1 MAPFLLKNCIGKY
14 VELHSWKSSMTDAKM
29 WQWLVILGYKITRG
43 IVFLFFPYVL
53 SISFCLK
60 NSFIFFKKKKEA
72 SYIIKE
78 KNPIWWTVF
87 DTHATFPTSLYRS
100 STSCLSLRPVS
111 SLRKYLAGDS
121 RRAELFCEGWG
132 PLGGPPSSSPGSAPK
147 VLGVVA
153 GKPRCWGPP
162 TLTWPRP
169 RPRATWPVT
178 RTGWCWEWKEMLL
191 IITLRR

>member
-14 VELHSWKSSMTDAKM
+14 VELHSWKSSVTDAKM

-132 PLGGPPSSSPGSAPK
+132 PLGGPPPPAQ
-147 VLGVVA
+147 
-153 GKPRCWGPP
+153 GPP
-162 TLTWPRP
+162 QRSSVWLLGSQDVEDHQLYPGRGPGLGPRDLWPALGDAESEKR
-169 RPRATWPVT
+169 
-178 RTGWCWEWKEMLL
+178 CC
-191 IITLRR
+191 